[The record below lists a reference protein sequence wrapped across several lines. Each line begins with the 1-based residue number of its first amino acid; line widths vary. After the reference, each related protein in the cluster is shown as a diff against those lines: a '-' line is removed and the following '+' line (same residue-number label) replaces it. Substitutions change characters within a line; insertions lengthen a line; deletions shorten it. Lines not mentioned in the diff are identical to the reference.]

1 MCLYLHVS
9 NNIYIIYIYKDI
21 YIYIYVY
28 KNAEFVSTSFSH
40 GLSSEEMCV
49 FNEEMKIKI

>member
-1 MCLYLHVS
+1 MYVF
-9 NNIYIIYIYKDI
+9 
-21 YIYIYVY
+21 VY

-40 GLSSEEMCV
+40 GLSSVEMCV